1 MTIYDRL
8 QPLEPFF
15 AGPWRWVTYAV
26 IGVGLSLAVWAA
38 CTRRWRTDGVRRC
51 VRCRHPFDP
60 KASFGDG
67 LRCSECGHV
76 TATERQALRRRGRGW
91 VAACGVMVALAAAIP
106 LGLWNAVHLWVARTV
121 LPRWVMVESA
131 TFADGSTVVLEGD
144 PLQAWLE
151 WEPNPL
157 SDAAW
162 DGMFFEWIEGSD
174 PPVRLEWPRPWR
186 MTVRGPGGTILL
198 DPNAVGF
205 VRPMFGAVG
214 EWSMPPVGSPGFGG
228 ALAPGGACAVVIGQP
243 NPGSGGGVEWH
254 EIRVAQG
261 VPTVVPIGWGWW
273 ERSDTTGAWTFERRC
288 HGFRYEV
295 VPGVHLSDWNITCS
309 WDAATGTWA
318 ADPALMRRPV
328 RADILA
334 ELASEAA
341 SGFRQCVGDGM
352 AMGEDGVT
360 FDASRRTSGFLPC
373 PEMVGAMARGVIEHV
388 FTGNAAAWR
397 AWVDSAWPAEAG
409 IPLREAFAAR
419 MQGMVD
425 QCECAD
431 ALRALNAPAGEN
443 APVEADS
450 P

>member
-1 MTIYDRL
+1 
-8 QPLEPFF
+8 
-15 AGPWRWVTYAV
+15 
-26 IGVGLSLAVWAA
+26 
-38 CTRRWRTDGVRRC
+38 
-51 VRCRHPFDP
+51 
-60 KASFGDG
+60 
-67 LRCSECGHV
+67 
-76 TATERQALRRRGRGW
+76 
-91 VAACGVMVALAAAIP
+91 
-106 LGLWNAVHLWVARTV
+106 
-121 LPRWVMVESA
+121 
-131 TFADGSTVVLEGD
+131 
-144 PLQAWLE
+144 
-151 WEPNPL
+151 
-157 SDAAW
+157 
-162 DGMFFEWIEGSD
+162 
-174 PPVRLEWPRPWR
+174 
-186 MTVRGPGGTILL
+186 
-198 DPNAVGF
+198 
-205 VRPMFGAVG
+205 
-214 EWSMPPVGSPGFGG
+214 
-228 ALAPGGACAVVIGQP
+228 
-243 NPGSGGGVEWH
+243 
-254 EIRVAQG
+254 
-261 VPTVVPIGWGWW
+261 
-273 ERSDTTGAWTFERRC
+273 
-288 HGFRYEV
+288 
-295 VPGVHLSDWNITCS
+295 VHLSDWNITCS

-328 RADILA
+328 RADFLA